1 MNEADT
7 RAELIDPQLK
17 QAGWGD
23 VAESRIQREYNI
35 NAGEIRAGGIRTGQL
50 KADYILI
57 YKNRK
62 LAVIEAK
69 SNQQE
74 VGEGVAQAKQYATKL
89 NLAYTY
95 AANGKEIYEIC
106 LATGKEYENLV
117 SSFPT
122 PDELWNKTFGDSNE
136 WQAKFNAVP
145 FEDVNGTK
153 QARYYQEIA
162 VNKVMEAVANNKQR
176 ILLTL
181 ATGTGKTFIAFQ
193 IAWKLFQSRWN
204 LRKDGKRTPRILF
217 LADRNILA
225 NQAYLDFGAFKEDA
239 LVRISPNQIAKR
251 GEVPKNGSV
260 FFTIFQT
267 FMSGADGK
275 SYFGDYEADFFDFVI
290 IDECHRGGAN
300 DESNWRAILDYFA
313 PAVHLG
319 LTATP
324 KRKDNTDTY
333 KYFGEPVYTYSLK
346 EGIQDGFLTPF
357 KVKRIQTTLDEYVYT
372 PDDEVI
378 DGEVEE
384 GKVYTEKDFNKN
396 IVIHERE
403 RKRVQELLANINHQE
418 KTLVFCANQA
428 HAALVRDLINQ
439 EVPVKRTDYCVR
451 VTANDGAIGDT
462 YLKQFQDNDKSIP
475 TIITTSQ
482 KLTTGVD
489 ARNVRNVVLMR
500 PINSMIEFKQII
512 GRGTRLFEGKH
523 YFTIIDFVNAYH
535 LFGDSTWDGEA
546 ICEKC
551 GNNPCI
557 CESTKKDPCKVC
569 NEKPCIC
576 EKPTNTCDVCNQ
588 SPCVC
593 EGVTKRKLRIKLS
606 DGKLREIQT
615 MSSTLF
621 YVDGKPISAEEFLQR
636 LFNTL
641 NLPELFGTEDT
652 LRKLWANPVTRNE
665 LLRKLEQHGC
675 AKVDLVKL
683 QEMID
688 ADSCDLFDV
697 LEYISYARKPITR
710 AERVENAQSNVYAFL
725 NEKQRDFIRFVLRNY
740 VQDGVDELD
749 IAKLSTTLNAKY
761 GGVYEA
767 QAVLGDVDEIKRVF
781 IEFQQHLYTEKIA

>member
-17 QAGWGD
+17 LAGWGD
-23 VAESRIQREYNI
+23 IAESRVQREYNI
-35 NAGEIRAGGIRTGQL
+35 NAGEIRAGGIRSSQM
-50 KADYILI
+50 KADYVLV

-69 SNQQE
+69 SNELE

-89 NLAYTY
+89 ELDYSY

-106 LATGKEYENLV
+106 LVTGTEGLI
-117 SSFPT
+117 SGFPT
-122 PDELWNKTFGDSNE
+122 PDELWNKVFGDSNE
-136 WQAKFNAVP
+136 WQSKFNAVP

-162 VNKVMEAVANNKQR
+162 VNRVMEAVANNKQR

-181 ATGTGKTFIAFQ
+181 ATGTGKTFVAFQ
-193 IAWKLFQSRWN
+193 VAWKLFQSRWN

-239 LVRISPNQIAKR
+239 LVRINPAQIAKR

-267 FMSGADGK
+267 FMSGAEGK
-275 SYFGDYEADFFDFVI
+275 PYFGDYEPDFFDFVI

-300 DESNWRAILDYFA
+300 DESNWREILNYFS

-324 KRKDNTDTY
+324 KRIDNADTY
-333 KYFGEPVYTYSLK
+333 KYFGEPVYKYSLK

-357 KVKRIQTTLDEYVYT
+357 KVKRIQTTMDEYVYT
-372 PDDEVI
+372 PDDEVLE
-378 DGEVEE
+378 GEVEE
-384 GKVYTEKDFNKN
+384 GYVYTEKDFNKK
-396 IVIHERE
+396 IVIPERE
-403 RKRVQELLANINHQE
+403 RRRVQEMLANINQQE

-428 HAALVRDLINQ
+428 HAAMVRDIINQ
-439 EVPVKRTDYCVR
+439 EVKVKKTDYCVR

-462 YLKQFQDNDKSIP
+462 YLKQFQDNDKTIP

-500 PINSMIEFKQII
+500 PVNSMIEFKQII

-523 YFTIIDFVNAYH
+523 YFTIVDFVNAYH
-535 LFGDSTWDGEA
+535 LFSDAEWDGEP
-546 ICEKC
+546 IEPEPKV
-551 GNNPCI
+551 P
-557 CESTKKDPCKVC
+557 KKPKEPEGEEGGGTGEGEGGD
-569 NEKPCIC
+569 E
-576 EKPTNTCDVCNQ
+576 EPTV
-588 SPCVC
+588 
-593 EGVTKRKLRIKLS
+593 KKIKIKLS
-606 DGKLREIQT
+606 DGKAREIQSMRST
-615 MSSTLF
+615 MF

-641 NLPELFGTEDT
+641 KLPEFFGTEDT
-652 LRKLWANPVTRNE
+652 LRKLWANPITRSE
-665 LLRKLEQHGC
+665 LLKKLEQQGC
-675 AKVDLVKL
+675 GKSDLIKL
-683 QEMID
+683 QDMID
-688 ADSCDLFDV
+688 ADNCDLFDV

-710 AERVENAQSNVYAFL
+710 AERVANAQSNIYTFL
-725 NEKQRDFIRFVLRNY
+725 NEKQRDFIGFILRNY

-749 IAKLSTTLNAKY
+749 ISMLSASLTSKY
-761 GGVYEA
+761 GSVYEG
-767 QAVLGDVDEIKRVF
+767 QKVLGEVDEIKRVF
-781 IEFQQHLYTEKIA
+781 VDFQQHLYIEKVA

>member
-7 RAELIDPQLK
+7 RAELIDPHLK
-17 QAGWGD
+17 LAGWGD
-23 VAESRIQREYNI
+23 IAESRVQREYNI
-35 NAGEIRAGGIRTGQL
+35 NAGEIRAGGIRSSQM
-50 KADYILI
+50 KADYVLV

-69 SNQQE
+69 SNEQE

-89 NLAYTY
+89 ELDYTY

-106 LATGKEYENLV
+106 LATGTEGLV
-117 SSFPT
+117 SGFPT
-122 PDELWNKTFGDSNE
+122 PDELWNKVFGDSNE

-162 VNKVMEAVANNKQR
+162 VNRVMEAVANNKQR

-181 ATGTGKTFIAFQ
+181 ATGTGKTFVAFQ
-193 IAWKLFQSRWN
+193 VAWKLFQSRWN

-239 LVRISPNQIAKR
+239 LVRINPAQIAKR

-267 FMSGADGK
+267 FMSGAEGK
-275 SYFGDYEADFFDFVI
+275 PYFGDYEPDFFDFVI

-300 DESNWRAILDYFA
+300 DESNWRDILNYFS

-324 KRKDNTDTY
+324 KRIDNADTY
-333 KYFGEPVYTYSLK
+333 KYFGEPVYKYSLK

-372 PDDEVI
+372 KDDEVI

-384 GKVYTEKDFNKN
+384 GYVYTEKDFNKK
-396 IVIHERE
+396 IIIEQRE
-403 RKRVQELLANINHQE
+403 RRRVQELLANINQQE

-439 EVPVKRTDYCVR
+439 EVPKKRVDYCVR
-451 VTANDGAIGDT
+451 VTSNDGAIGDT
-462 YLKQFQDNDKSIP
+462 YLKQFQDNDKTIP
-475 TIITTSQ
+475 TILTTSQ

-489 ARNVRNVVLMR
+489 ARNIRNVVLMR
-500 PINSMIEFKQII
+500 PVNSMIEFKQII

-523 YFTIIDFVNAYH
+523 YFTIVDFVNAYH
-535 LFGDSTWDGEA
+535 LFGDAEWDGEPIEPEPKVPKTA
-546 ICEKC
+546 KEPDTVTDGDSGAGGVDEVREK
-551 GNNPCI
+551 
-557 CESTKKDPCKVC
+557 KV
-569 NEKPCIC
+569 K
-576 EKPTNTCDVCNQ
+576 
-588 SPCVC
+588 
-593 EGVTKRKLRIKLS
+593 IKLS
-606 DGKLREIQT
+606 DGKVREIQSMRST
-615 MSSTLF
+615 MF
-621 YVDGKPISAEEFLQR
+621 YVDGQPISAEEFLQR

-641 NLPELFGTEDT
+641 KLPDFFGNEET
-652 LRKLWANPVTRNE
+652 LRQLWANPITRSE
-665 LLRKLEQHGC
+665 LLKKLEQQGC
-675 AKVDLVKL
+675 AKSDLLKL

-688 ADSCDLFDV
+688 AENCDLFDV
-697 LEYISYARKPITR
+697 IEYISYARKPITR
-710 AERVENAQSNVYAFL
+710 SQRVLNAQNNIYSFL
-725 NEKQRDFIRFVLRNY
+725 NEKQREFVSFVLRNY
-740 VQDGVDELD
+740 IQDGVDELD
-749 IAKLSTTLNAKY
+749 ISRLSSTLTSKY
-761 GGVYEA
+761 GSVYEG
-767 QAVLGDVDEIKRVF
+767 QIVLGDVNDIKRVF
-781 IEFQQHLYTEKIA
+781 VDFQQHLYAEMVA